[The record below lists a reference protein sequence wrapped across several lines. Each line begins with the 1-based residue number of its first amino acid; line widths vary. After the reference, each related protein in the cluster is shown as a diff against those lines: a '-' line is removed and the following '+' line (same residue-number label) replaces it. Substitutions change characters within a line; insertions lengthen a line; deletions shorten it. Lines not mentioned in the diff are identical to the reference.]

1 MPFDISL
8 RRGEIGGIASQL
20 KPIQR
25 MTLTPADQ
33 TRAEFSLPATQGG
46 FGVFPSRKTG
56 ESHNLLKT
64 KTKKIVMHKWDL
76 SHRGMKKFKEL

>member
-8 RRGEIGGIASQL
+8 RSGETGGIYC
-20 KPIQR
+20 
-25 MTLTPADQ
+25 LTTQTDPKNDSPADP

-46 FGVFPSRKTG
+46 FGVLFPSRKTS

-64 KTKKIVMHKWDL
+64 KTKKLLMHKWNL
-76 SHRGMKKFKEL
+76 SHRGMKKFK